1 MSRFLSIHIDRPVT
15 EVYEFAANPANLPLW
30 APGLGSDVVREGDD
44 WFVETPGGR
53 AKVTFAPANVFGV
66 LDHEVV
72 TPTGE
77 TVYVPL
83 RAVVDGDG
91 CEVVFTL
98 RRAPGMTDEEFERDA
113 GLVTTDLG
121 LLKTAVEGHSPTVP
135 SSSSRTASA

>member
-1 MSRFLSIHIDRPVT
+1 MSRFLSVHIDRPVA
-15 EVYEFAANPANLPLW
+15 EVYEFAANPANLPRW
-30 APGLGSDVVREGDD
+30 APGLATDVVRDGDD
-44 WFVETPGGR
+44 WFIETSGGR
-53 AKVTFAPANVFGV
+53 GQVTFAPANIFGV

-83 RAVVDGDG
+83 RAIADGDG
-91 CEVVFTL
+91 CEVVFAL

-113 GLVTTDLG
+113 GLVTNDLE
-121 LLKTAVEGHSPTVP
+121 LLKSVVEGHSPTVP